1 MGMAVAAALAVA
13 LLPWLWAALVHL
25 VCRPY
30 AVARAFARQGI
41 RGPPYRF
48 FVGNAGEA
56 TAMLEAASG
65 EAALDRSSH
74 DIVPRVMPHLRA
86 WTSLYGKVF
95 LSWSGSTPAL
105 CVGSYAMARRVLSDK
120 AGLYGKKDPGPAI
133 LALLGMGLIFAEGE
147 DWVRHR
153 RVVHPAFAM
162 NKLKAMAGVVAACAG
177 EVIRSWEA
185 AAAVGGEVTVEVGQQ
200 FMELTADVISR
211 TAFGSSYRQG
221 KEVFLAQREL
231 QLMAFASNRVRVPG
245 MQWAPTKA
253 NVRRWRLERK
263 VRGTL
268 MAIIDKRLS
277 AAKEGAGD
285 YGTDLLGLMLEAN
298 AGEGGQSVM
307 TMDEII
313 DECKTFFFA
322 GHESTTHLLTWAMF
336 LLGTH
341 PEWQRR
347 LREEV
352 LRECG
357 GAEKPLHGDTLNK
370 LKLVTMVLHET
381 LRLYGAATLIKR
393 RATADA
399 DLCGVVVPEGT
410 VLLIPI
416 AMLHR
421 DEEAWGGDAGEFNP
435 LRFKDDAGRAAPAH
449 PGALLSFSAGPRSC
463 IGKDFAM
470 MEAKAALAA
479 VMRRFAFEVAP
490 EYVHAPADFLTLQ
503 PSQGLPVVLRLLD
516 P

>member
-1 MGMAVAAALAVA
+1 MRGLAWFIEFFVHIQMVQTGGGMGMAVAAALAVA

-65 EAALDRSSH
+65 EAARDRSSH

-153 RVVHPAFAM
+153 RVVHPAFAR

-245 MQWAPTKA
+245 MQWARPRPTCA
-253 NVRRWRLERK
+253 GGGSRGRCVARLWPSS
-263 VRGTL
+263 T
-268 MAIIDKRLS
+268 S
-277 AAKEGAGD
+277 AC
-285 YGTDLLGLMLEAN
+285 L
-298 AGEGGQSVM
+298 
-307 TMDEII
+307 
-313 DECKTFFFA
+313 
-322 GHESTTHLLTWAMF
+322 
-336 LLGTH
+336 
-341 PEWQRR
+341 P
-347 LREEV
+347 
-352 LRECG
+352 
-357 GAEKPLHGDTLNK
+357 P
-370 LKLVTMVLHET
+370 
-381 LRLYGAATLIKR
+381 R
-393 RATADA
+393 RAPATTAPTCSA
-399 DLCGVVVPEGT
+399 SCSRRTP
-410 VLLIPI
+410 
-416 AMLHR
+416 A
-421 DEEAWGGDAGEFNP
+421 
-435 LRFKDDAGRAAPAH
+435 RAVRA
-449 PGALLSFSAGPRSC
+449 S
-463 IGKDFAM
+463 
-470 MEAKAALAA
+470 
-479 VMRRFAFEVAP
+479 
-490 EYVHAPADFLTLQ
+490 
-503 PSQGLPVVLRLLD
+503 
-516 P
+516 